1 MKKRVE
7 LSSYCIIISAI
18 MIAVMCGV
26 VVYAAKQP
34 DNEVAVWI
42 LSAAF
47 LALILSTLV
56 FMPISVSVDKNF
68 IKVARP
74 LKTKKIPLKEVSDVR
89 LCSPTM
95 GAIRM
100 CGSGGCFG
108 WYGWFKEKDLGK
120 YFAYYGKASDCFL
133 ITLKDGRKY
142 MLGCKDA
149 HEMVEFLDEEIN

>member
-7 LSSYCIIISAI
+7 LSSYSIIISAI

-34 DNEVAVWI
+34 DNAIAVWI
-42 LSAAF
+42 LSAVF
-47 LALILSTLV
+47 LALIFSTLF
-56 FMPISVSVDKNF
+56 FMPMSVSADNNY
-68 IKVARP
+68 IKVRRP

-108 WYGWFKEKDLGK
+108 WYGWFKERDLGK

-133 ITLKDGRKY
+133 VTLKDGRKY

-149 HEMVEFLDEEIN
+149 PEMVEYINGKID